1 MILDYTEMIKLVRIR
16 QKQVTDASLVID
28 KYNVEFVKLKE
39 IEQLLA
45 DLIINNREK
54 DNYED

>member
-28 KYNVEFVKLKE
+28 KFNVEFVKLKE

-45 DLIINNREK
+45 SLIINERIKIN
-54 DNYED
+54 EDT